1 VKQITLVLVLS
12 VTLSTAVL
20 GQKGEPDGADPAGQP
35 TLYLVGYAHLD
46 TQWNWEYTA
55 TIDSYLPKTMKMNF
69 DLFEK
74 YPHYIFNF
82 SGANRYRLMRE
93 YYPAD
98 YAKVKHY
105 VDAGRWFPAGSSMEE
120 GDVNLPSAESIM
132 RQILYGKE
140 YFRKDFGKTSAEYM
154 LPDCFGFPASLP
166 SILAHMGIKGF
177 STAKLSWG
185 SSAPV
190 GGPNSPEK
198 TPAGHPFN
206 VGVWVGPD
214 GKSVI
219 AALNPGT
226 YVSQI
231 NTDLSNVPPPPNLN
245 AAGRARQAEQNWVER
260 VNLDGEASGV
270 FADYH
275 YYGTGDMGGAPSENS
290 VKWVE
295 AIVTKGQSPVD
306 PNVHVGNGPLK
317 VVSATSEQ
325 MFVDI
330 KPELKARL
338 PQYRGDLLLT
348 NHSAGTLTS
357 QAYMKRWNRQNEV
370 LAQAAEE
377 ASVAAEWLGGR
388 PYPMERLNAAWNL
401 VMGAQFHDLLPGTAS
416 TYAFEF
422 SWNDEVLAMNQFS
435 GVLTSATG
443 AVSSVLNTQGHGIPV
458 VVFNPL
464 NKAREDVVETT
475 LSFPAGVPKAVRV
488 TGPDGTETPSQISG
502 GKVLFLAKA
511 PSVGY
516 AVYDV
521 QAAETPAASA
531 VLKVT
536 QSTVENARYKITI
549 DVRGDV
555 ASIYDKS
562 LKMDLLLSPAR
573 LEIKT
578 DNPKIYPA
586 WNMEW
591 EDQIAPPRAFVGG
604 RAGAIPP
611 AVQAPKV
618 RIVENGAA
626 RVALEISRQAE
637 GSTFVQTVRLSAGD
651 SGNRVEIANIF
662 DWNTKGSHVKA
673 VFPLSATNPVATYNM
688 DLGVIQRGTDTPTK
702 FEAPSHQWVDLTDQ
716 QGAFGV
722 TLLTDCKFGSDKPD
736 DNTLRL
742 TLLRSPAVRGTNHDD
757 NASQDIGHHEF
768 VYGLAGHAA
777 DWRKSQTDW
786 QAYRLNQPMA
796 AFETGSHAGAL
807 GKTFSMLNVSNGRL
821 RVLALKKA
829 QTGDETIVR
838 LVEMDGKAEPAVQI
852 GFAGAIASAREV
864 NGAEEP
870 VGPATV
876 IGGKLVTWFTPFQP
890 RTFAVKLA
898 LAAAKAAPVYSKPV
912 TLAYDLAVASA
923 DGTKSATGFDAHG
936 NTFPAE
942 MLPLKLSYNGVQFD
956 LAPARTGTPNAV
968 IARGQTIDLPAGQ
981 FNRIFLIAAAD
992 GDQKATFRMGD
1003 KSTDLTIQNWGG
1015 FIGSWDDRV
1024 WKPGSVIV
1032 PPRPGQ
1038 PAGAAPETRFDR
1050 FAELV
1055 NINPGFIK
1063 RDPVAWFASH
1073 HHTAEGKNEPYS
1085 YSYLFGYALDLPPG
1099 ARAVTLPENEKIRIL
1114 AISVAQESGVASP
1127 AQPLY
1132 DTLER

>member
-1 VKQITLVLVLS
+1 M
-12 VTLSTAVL
+12 
-20 GQKGEPDGADPAGQP
+20 GEVSG
-35 TLYLVGYAHLD
+35 
-46 TQWNWEYTA
+46 
-55 TIDSYLPKTMKMNF
+55 
-69 DLFEK
+69 LF
-74 YPHYIFNF
+74 
-82 SGANRYRLMRE
+82 
-93 YYPAD
+93 
-98 YAKVKHY
+98 
-105 VDAGRWFPAGSSMEE
+105 
-120 GDVNLPSAESIM
+120 
-132 RQILYGKE
+132 
-140 YFRKDFGKTSAEYM
+140 T
-154 LPDCFGFPASLP
+154 
-166 SILAHMGIKGF
+166 
-177 STAKLSWG
+177 
-185 SSAPV
+185 
-190 GGPNSPEK
+190 
-198 TPAGHPFN
+198 
-206 VGVWVGPD
+206 
-214 GKSVI
+214 
-219 AALNPGT
+219 
-226 YVSQI
+226 
-231 NTDLSNVPPPPNLN
+231 
-245 AAGRARQAEQNWVER
+245 
-260 VNLDGEASGV
+260 
-270 FADYH
+270 DYH

-295 AIVTKGQSPVD
+295 AIVTKGQSPAD
-306 PNVHVGNGPLK
+306 PSVRAGTGPLK

-330 KPELKARL
+330 KPELTARL

-377 ASVAAEWLGGR
+377 ASVVAEWLGGR
-388 PYPMERLNAAWNL
+388 PYPMERLNAAWTL
-401 VMGAQFHDLLPGTAS
+401 VMGAQVHDILPGTAS

-435 GVLTSATG
+435 GVMTSATG
-443 AVSSVLNTQGHGIPV
+443 AVSSALDTQARGIPV

-464 NKAREDVVETT
+464 NEAREDVVEAKV
-475 LSFPAGVPKAVRV
+475 SFPDGIPNAVRV
-488 TGPDGTETPSQISG
+488 IGPDGTESPSQISS
-502 GKVLFLAKA
+502 GKVVFLAKA
-511 PSVGY
+511 PSIGY

-521 QAAETPAASA
+521 QPAETPAASLA
-531 VLKVT
+531 LKVT
-536 QSTVENARYKITI
+536 DSTVENARYKITV
-549 DVRGDV
+549 DARGDV
-555 ASIYDKS
+555 AGIYDKA
-562 LKMDLLLSPAR
+562 LKTDLLLSPAR

-591 EDQIAPPRAFVGG
+591 EDQAALPRAFVGG
-604 RAGAIPP
+604 RAGAVPP
-611 AVQAPKV
+611 AAQAPKV

-651 SGNRVEIANIF
+651 GGNRVEIANVI

-702 FEAPSHQWVDLTDQ
+702 FEAPSHQWVDLTDL

-796 AFETGSHAGAL
+796 AFETDSHAGAL
-807 GKTFSMLNVSNGRL
+807 GKTFSMLTVSNSRL
-821 RVLALKKA
+821 RILALKKA
-829 QTGDETIVR
+829 QTGDEMIVR
-838 LVEMDGKAEPAVQI
+838 LVEMDGKAVPAVQI
-852 GFAGAIASAREV
+852 GFAAAVASAREV

-870 VGPATV
+870 VGPVTV
-876 IGGKLVTWFTPFQP
+876 TGGKLITSFTPFQP

-898 LAAAKAAPVYSKPV
+898 PSAAKAAPVKSRPV
-912 TLAYDLAVASA
+912 MLSYDLVVASA
-923 DGTKSATGFDAHG
+923 DGTKPELGFDAQG

-942 MLPLKLSYNGVQFD
+942 MLPPKLSYNGIQFD
-956 LAPARTGTPNAV
+956 LATASTGAPNALV
-968 IARGQTIDLPAGQ
+968 AKGQTIDLPAGR
-981 FNRIFLIAAAD
+981 FNRLYLIAAAD
-992 GDQKATFRMGD
+992 GDQKATFQVGD
-1003 KSTDLTIQNWGG
+1003 NRTDLTIQNWGG
-1015 FIGSWDDRV
+1015 FIGSWDDRI
-1024 WKPGSVIV
+1024 WKPGNVTV

-1055 NINPGFIK
+1055 KINPGFIK

-1085 YSYLFGYALDLPPG
+1085 YSYLFAYALDLP
-1099 ARAVTLPENEKIRIL
+1099 ANASTVTLPDNGKIRIL
-1114 AISVAQESGVASP
+1114 AISVVNEPGIVRP
-1127 AQPLY
+1127 VHPLY

>member
-1 VKQITLVLVLS
+1 MKHTSSLFFIYAA
-12 VTLSTAVL
+12 VTAAAF
-20 GQKGEPDGADPAGQP
+20 GQQTKSEGADLTRQP

-55 TIDSYLPKTMKMNF
+55 TINSYLPKTMKMNF

-82 SGANRYRLMRE
+82 SGANRYRLMKE

-132 RQILYGKE
+132 RQILYGKA
-140 YFRKDFGKTSAEYM
+140 YFRNDFGKSSAEYM

-185 SSAPV
+185 SSAPA
-190 GGPNSPEK
+190 GGPNSLEK
-198 TPAGHPFN
+198 TPPGHPFN

-231 NTDLSNVPPPPNLN
+231 NTDLSNVPSPN
-245 AAGRARQAEQNWVER
+245 AAGRARQLEQNWVER
-260 VNLDGEASGV
+260 VNLDGEVSGL

-295 AIVTKGQSPVD
+295 AIVSKGQSPAD
-306 PNVHVGNGPLK
+306 PNVRVGNGPLK

-330 KPELKARL
+330 KPEMRAGL

-388 PYPMERLNAAWNL
+388 PYPMQRLNAAWNL
-401 VMGAQFHDLLPGTAS
+401 VMGAQVHDILPGTAS

-422 SWNDEVLAMNQFS
+422 SWNDEILAMNQFS
-435 GVLTSATG
+435 NVLTSATG
-443 AVSSVLNTQGHGIPV
+443 AVSSVLNTQGRGIPV
-458 VVFNPL
+458 VVFNSL
-464 NKAREDVVETT
+464 NKAREDVVEAK
-475 LSFPAGVPKAVRV
+475 LSFPGGLPKAVRV

-516 AVYDV
+516 AVYNV
-521 QAAETPAASA
+521 QPAEVPAVSPA
-531 VLKVT
+531 LKVT
-536 QSTVENARYKITI
+536 ESTVENARYKITV

-555 ASIYDKS
+555 ASIYDKA
-562 LKMDLLLSPAR
+562 LKIDLLLSPAR

-591 EDQIAPPRAFVGG
+591 EDQSAPPRAFVGG
-604 RAGAIPP
+604 RAGTIPP
-611 AVQAPKV
+611 AAQTPKI

-651 SGNRVEIANIF
+651 SGNRVEIANMI

-716 QGAFGV
+716 QGGFGV
-722 TLLTDCKFGSDKPD
+722 SLLTDCKFGSDKPD

-768 VYGLAGHAA
+768 VYGLAGHAG
-777 DWRKSQTDW
+777 DWRKGQTDW

-796 AFETGSHAGAL
+796 AFETASHSGTL
-807 GKTFSMLNVSNGRL
+807 GKTFSALTVNNSRL

-829 QTGDETIVR
+829 QKGDEIIVR
-838 LVEMDGKAEPAVQI
+838 LVEMDGKAAPAVQI

-876 IGGKLVTWFTPFQP
+876 TAGKLVTAFTPFQP

-898 LAAAKAAPVYSKPV
+898 PAVANAAPVHSMPV
-912 TLAYDLAVASA
+912 TLSYDLAVASA
-923 DGTKSATGFDAHG
+923 DGAKSETAFDTQG

-942 MLPLKLSYNGVQFD
+942 MLPAKLSYNGVQFD

-968 IARGQTIDLPAGQ
+968 TAKGQTVDLPAGP
-981 FNRIFLIAAAD
+981 FNRVYLIAAAD
-992 GDQKATFRMGD
+992 GDQKGAFRVGGKATE
-1003 KSTDLTIQNWGG
+1003 LTIQNWSG

-1024 WKPGSVIV
+1024 WKAGNVTV

-1038 PAGAAPETRFDR
+1038 PSGTSPETRFDR

-1055 NINPGFIK
+1055 KINPAFIK

-1085 YSYLFGYALDLPPG
+1085 YSYLFAYALDLPAG
-1099 ARAVTLPENEKIRIL
+1099 ARAVTLPDNEKIRIL
-1114 AISVAQESGVASP
+1114 AVSVAQEAGIASP